1 MEHEMMELNEKIF
14 ETMKRNVAGFVIA
27 LSVIADSQIAVGS
40 PSSELRYL
48 AAGC

>member
-1 MEHEMMELNEKIF
+1 MMELSEKIF
-14 ETMKRNVAGFVIA
+14 ETMKRSVAGFVVA
-27 LSVIADSQIAVGS
+27 LSDVTDSQTAVDS